1 MQVELSTSGPLVSR
15 QLAAQVSGVHASTTW
30 HLQALFRHC
39 DALKAGPNFFLQE
52 ASHLAVSQ
60 KENLSVLCAVVND
73 VEGLAVLV
81 RAEDLTVE
89 KLVGNRSV
97 VGV

>member
-1 MQVELSTSGPLVSR
+1 M
-15 QLAAQVSGVHASTTW
+15 
-30 HLQALFRHC
+30 
-39 DALKAGPNFFLQE
+39 
-52 ASHLAVSQ
+52 SQ